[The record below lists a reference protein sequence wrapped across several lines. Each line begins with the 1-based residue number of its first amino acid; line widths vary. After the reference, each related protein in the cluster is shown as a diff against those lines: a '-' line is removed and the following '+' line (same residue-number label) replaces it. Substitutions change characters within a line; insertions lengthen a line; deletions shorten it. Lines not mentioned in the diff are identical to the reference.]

1 LAFARKKNGVST
13 QVNGLDEREGSSA
26 GANAYP
32 PSSSPRMANQAQTRR
47 SNWISHRSTPHTAQ
61 RISNTGCWTAEPLPM
76 PDTADSRSLAER
88 PLDELI
94 ACHECDLLM
103 LKPDL
108 ALGRDN

>member
-1 LAFARKKNGVST
+1 
-13 QVNGLDEREGSSA
+13 
-26 GANAYP
+26 
-32 PSSSPRMANQAQTRR
+32 
-47 SNWISHRSTPHTAQ
+47 
-61 RISNTGCWTAEPLPM
+61 M

-108 ALGRDN
+108 ALGQKAICPRCGYELYTHRHAVVSRSLALVLAALLLYFPANFLPIMRLDLRSHNPSKRLELLVESSVLRQFYEFVA